1 MAEKAADDAAEDF
14 AYLFEQD
21 ADPDPAQVD
30 HDVRF
35 ADGEVP
41 EIGAQ
46 YDDIPAI
53 GEYEPP
59 VLSWHHSLQARLA
72 IGAIATAVVGIVVSS
87 VLLLSGSSGTE
98 SVTPSTTHSTSP
110 SARAVSSAPAPPPN
124 QPPPAAPPAQ
134 SVTEVAPRQPTRV
147 VAPPPPR
154 PTKDPEIGVTRTP
167 ATRSP
172 ISVSPPKRGAPAR

>member
-46 YDDIPAI
+46 YDDIPEI

-72 IGAIATAVVGIVVSS
+72 IG
-87 VLLLSGSSGTE
+87 SGTE

-154 PTKDPEIGVTRTP
+154 PPTDPEIGVTRTP